1 MRTYQGSLEV
11 WTGGCCEVAEA
22 ALRDASVRFVRHD
35 FAGEDQ
41 HRFDVE
47 AITAEQYEQVVEAM
61 HAVGTPGVEWNF
73 PLD

>member
-11 WTGGCCEVAEA
+11 WTDGCCEAAEE
-22 ALRDASVRFVRHD
+22 ALCVASVRFVRHD

-41 HRFDVE
+41 HRFVGE

-61 HAVGTPGVEWNF
+61 HAAGTPGVE
-73 PLD
+73 